1 MKRLTAVALS
11 SALSGLFATAGPF
24 AVAAEAGSEGSP
36 RRLET
41 RPETVKVEGI
51 PPERV
56 RLSVSVLDRAGHPV
70 KGLVATDFWVK
81 EDGVIQTLVDFGMEA
96 GREDRPLS
104 AVFLIDRSGSMGNQM
119 YRWKDACVALLSVLR
134 PIDEV
139 QVSIFDSDVEILQPF
154 TSKPEE
160 LAAAVGGID
169 RWGSGGTR
177 FLHALDESISSMRS
191 RRGRK
196 VVFLLTDGLEDGITT
211 ANVVTNSAVRGVA
224 QRAVQ
229 SQTTIVTVLSGK
241 TIHRPWLAAQDLA
254 VHTGGWWL
262 YSGDDPAS
270 IVKSLGERLLQSY
283 YLAYD
288 SPRKPGDQSKRRV
301 EVEIMEADVKGA
313 VVSTVAGVY
322 GDAPL
327 LEHLLEDLQ
336 EDDASV
342 RAAAAASLGVTTEK
356 EVRKP
361 LVEALE
367 DESPQVRGAAAISL
381 AERGDLNAVGRI
393 GRLLN
398 DADPDV
404 RASAVRA
411 LGIMLQKAPDEK
423 TRDRI
428 LETLESLDP
437 GE

>member
-11 SALSGLFATAGPF
+11 SALSALFATVASF

-56 RLSVSVLDRAGHPV
+56 RLSVSVLDRDGHPV
-70 KGLVATDFWVK
+70 KGLVATDFWVR
-81 EDGVIQTLVDFGMEA
+81 EDGVIQTLVDFGVEA

-104 AVFLIDRSGSMGNQM
+104 AVFLIDRSESMGPQM
-119 YRWKDACVALLSVLR
+119 YKWRDACAALLSVLR

-139 QVSIFDSDVEILQPF
+139 QVSIFDDDVEVLQPF
-154 TSKPEE
+154 TSRPEE

-177 FLHALDESISSMRS
+177 FLHALDKSISSMRS
-191 RRGRK
+191 RHGRK
-196 VVFLLTDGLEDGITT
+196 VVFLLTDGLEEGVTT
-211 ANVVTNSAVRGVA
+211 ANVATNSYVATVA

-229 SQTTIVTVLSGK
+229 SQTTIVTVLPGG
-241 TIHRPWLAAQDLA
+241 TNRPWLAAQDLA

-262 YSGDDPAS
+262 YSGDDPAP

-301 EVEIMEADVKGA
+301 EVEIMGADEKGA

-367 DESPQVRGAAAISL
+367 DESPHVRGAAAISL

-398 DADPDV
+398 DPDPDV

-428 LETLESLDP
+428 LETLESLEP